1 MKSNNCLIITGEKSG
16 EEHCL
21 SFFSDLKKRCPEISF
36 WGVGGD
42 DLLAE
47 GMELI
52 YHINDFSSM
61 GFSEIIKKIPFYS
74 KALDNIEQ
82 QAIKRKCTV
91 AILVDYPGFNLRLS
105 KRLKKLN
112 IKIIYYVAPQVWAWK
127 SKRVEIIKENVNT
140 LFTILPF
147 EKDWFAKKGFANV
160 VSTRH
165 PLLNTYQNQLSKVK
179 PKNNKQINIVLL
191 PGSRKSEIME
201 LLPTYILA
209 VKQLKQKHDDLT
221 ISIVI
226 SRSLDEKI
234 FNPYLSEIDSVFHDD
249 NLGEVLL
256 NSDLAIAT
264 SGTVTLAA
272 ALFRV
277 PTIVCYTSSLFTQF
291 IFNSFVKYSGYIS
304 LANLVARKR
313 IFNELIADRVTEYN
327 ICIEFDKIISDKVY
341 ANNIQI
347 GLNEMYNSFD
357 SINCNIA
364 EKLCEIISDTND
376 TNDS

>member
-1 MKSNNCLIITGEKSG
+1 MKNNNCLIITGEKSG

-21 SFFSDLKKRCPEISF
+21 SFFSDLKKKCPDVSF

-47 GMELI
+47 DMELI
-52 YHINDFSSM
+52 YHINEFSSM

-82 QAIKRKCTV
+82 EAIKRKCTV

-112 IKIIYYVAPQVWAWK
+112 MKIIYYVAPQVWAWK
-127 SKRVEIIKENVNT
+127 SKRVEIIKENVDT

-147 EKDWFAKKGFANV
+147 EKNWFASKGFINV
-160 VSTRH
+160 ITTRH
-165 PLLNTYQNQLSKVK
+165 PLLNTYQNQLSRVK
-179 PKNNKQINIVLL
+179 EKNNKHINVVLL
-191 PGSRKSEIME
+191 PGSRKSEVME
-201 LLPTYILA
+201 LLPTYIMS
-209 VKQLKQKHDDLT
+209 VKQLRQKYDNLN

-226 SRSLDEKI
+226 SRSLSEKI
-234 FNPYLSEIDSVFHDD
+234 FQPYLSEIDSIFYDD

-256 NSDLAIAT
+256 RSDIAIAT
-264 SGTVTLAA
+264 SGTVTLAT

-291 IFNSFVKYSGYIS
+291 VFNSFVEYSGYIS
-304 LANLVARKR
+304 LANLVARKK
-313 IFNELIADRVTEYN
+313 IFNELIGDRVTEYN
-327 ICIEFDKIISDKVY
+327 ICAEFNKIVGDQLYS
-341 ANNIQI
+341 NNIQM
-347 GLNEMYNSFD
+347 GLNEMYNSFN
-357 SINCNIA
+357 SINYNIS
-364 EKLCEIISDTND
+364 EKLFEIISG

>member
-21 SFFSDLKKRCPEISF
+21 SFFSDLKKKCPDISF

-82 QAIKRKCTV
+82 EAIKRKCTV

-147 EKDWFAKKGFANV
+147 EKDWFAKKDFINV
-160 VSTRH
+160 ISTRH
-165 PLLNTYQNQLSKVK
+165 PLLKTYQNQLSKVK
-179 PKNNKQINIVLL
+179 QKKNKQINIVLL
-191 PGSRKSEIME
+191 PGSRKSEVIE
-201 LLPTYILA
+201 LLPTYIRSI
-209 VKQLKQKHDDLT
+209 KQLRKKYNNLS

-226 SRSLDEKI
+226 SRSLDEKL
-234 FNPYLSEIDSVFHDD
+234 FNPFLSEIDSVFYDD
-249 NLGEVLL
+249 DLGKVLL
-256 NSDLAIAT
+256 NSDIAIAT
-264 SGTVTLAA
+264 SGTVTLAT

-304 LANLVARKR
+304 LANLVARKK

-327 ICIEFDKIISDKVY
+327 ICVEFDKIVGDKEY
-341 ANNIQI
+341 ANNMQI

-357 SINCNIA
+357 SINYNIA
-364 EKLCEIISDTND
+364 EELFEIISGE
-376 TNDS
+376 NDS